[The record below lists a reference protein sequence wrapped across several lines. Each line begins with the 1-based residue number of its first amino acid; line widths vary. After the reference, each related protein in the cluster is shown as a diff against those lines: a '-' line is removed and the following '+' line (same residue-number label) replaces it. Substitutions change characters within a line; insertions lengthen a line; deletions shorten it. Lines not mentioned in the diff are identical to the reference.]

1 MTTEIRVPGLGE
13 SVTEATVAKWLKNQ
27 GEAVRAD
34 EPLVELETDK
44 VTVEVP
50 APSAG
55 VLSEIRVSPG
65 STIAV
70 GAVLGMIGQGAPTAS
85 APPPPPQPLPSAAKS
100 VTPAKPASPST
111 TSTVLSPSARK
122 IAEDYKIAPQS
133 IAGTGRDGR
142 VMKGDVLA
150 AIESRANDP
159 RPVYVPPVGPRPQAV
174 REERVTMSRLRR
186 TISLRLK
193 EAQNSA
199 AMLTTFNEV
208 DMSAVMHLRSA
219 HKDVFEKRHGVR
231 LGFMSFF
238 VKACIVALKEIPT
251 VNAEIEGD
259 DIVYKNYY
267 DIGVAVGTER
277 GLVVPVVRGADELT
291 LADIEKRIND
301 FGLRAR
307 DNKLKLEELQGGT
320 FTISNGGV
328 YGSLMSTPI
337 LNVPQSG
344 ILGMHKIEQRPVA
357 IDGKIEIRP
366 MMYLA
371 LSYDHRIVD
380 GKEAVTFLV
389 RVKECLEAPE
399 RMILEV

>member
-1 MTTEIRVPGLGE
+1 MTTEIRVPALGE
-13 SVTEATVAKWLKNQ
+13 SVTEATVAKWLKNK

-50 APSAG
+50 APSSG
-55 VLSEIRVSPG
+55 VLSDIMVSPG

-70 GAVLGMIGQGAPTAS
+70 GGILGMIGEGAGVAS
-85 APPPPPQPLPSAAKS
+85 APPPKAQPLPAA
-100 VTPAKPASPST
+100 PKPAAPVKPAAT
-111 TSTVLSPSARK
+111 TAAAPVLSPSARK
-122 IAEDYKIAPQS
+122 IAEDNNVSPSTIS
-133 IAGTGRDGR
+133 GTGRDGR

-150 AIESRANDP
+150 ALETRSSEPRA
-159 RPVYVPPVGPRPQAV
+159 VYVPPSGPRPQAV
-174 REERVTMSRLRR
+174 REDRVTMSRLRR
-186 TISLRLK
+186 TIALRLK
-193 EAQNSA
+193 EAQNTA

-208 DMSAVMHLRSA
+208 DMSAVMQLRAA
-219 HKDVFEKRHGVR
+219 HKDLFEKRHGVR

-238 VKACIVALKEIPT
+238 VKACIVALKEIPS

-267 DIGVAVGTER
+267 DLGVAVGTER
-277 GLVVPVVRGADELT
+277 GLVVPVIRGADELS

-357 IDGKIEIRP
+357 IDGKVEIRP